1 MIIRKKQEHR
11 SFFPKYCNSVLVAE
25 QAPKKN
31 PILSDGKIIA
41 TQKMLSRIF
50 AAPTFHRIGWDSFIV
65 AQYKGEIMM
74 KKSLKK
80 MIICFFMMV
89 GIMGAVAVPTEAK
102 SHVNYTKIYKK
113 FAKKQVKKKKKNLYM
128 AVVKLDT
135 PVLLITDHVWDGT
148 VNMAHLYQYHKKKV
162 RYIGYIGAG
171 GTGTKLSYHKK
182 YLVYGGHHF
191 SCRVRV
197 KNGVGRIDT
206 SAGIYLNNVPYYHE
220 KAIIKHNK
228 KRIISK
234 KRISKRQAE
243 KDDYYAKCHSIK
255 FKKVK

>member
-1 MIIRKKQEHR
+1 
-11 SFFPKYCNSVLVAE
+11 
-25 QAPKKN
+25 
-31 PILSDGKIIA
+31 
-41 TQKMLSRIF
+41 
-50 AAPTFHRIGWDSFIV
+50 
-65 AQYKGEIMM
+65 MM

-162 RYIGYIGAG
+162 RYIGYIGAIKNESFLKNELVKG
-171 GTGTKLSYHKK
+171 RQKK
-182 YLVYGGHHF
+182 M
-191 SCRVRV
+191 
-197 KNGVGRIDT
+197 
-206 SAGIYLNNVPYYHE
+206 
-220 KAIIKHNK
+220 IIMQNAT
-228 KRIISK
+228 R
-234 KRISKRQAE
+234 
-243 KDDYYAKCHSIK
+243 
-255 FKKVK
+255 

>member
-1 MIIRKKQEHR
+1 
-11 SFFPKYCNSVLVAE
+11 
-25 QAPKKN
+25 
-31 PILSDGKIIA
+31 
-41 TQKMLSRIF
+41 
-50 AAPTFHRIGWDSFIV
+50 
-65 AQYKGEIMM
+65 MM

-113 FAKKQVKKKKKNLYM
+113 FA
-128 AVVKLDT
+128 KLDT

-243 KDDYYAKCHSIK
+243 KDDYYAKCHPIK

>member
-1 MIIRKKQEHR
+1 
-11 SFFPKYCNSVLVAE
+11 
-25 QAPKKN
+25 
-31 PILSDGKIIA
+31 
-41 TQKMLSRIF
+41 
-50 AAPTFHRIGWDSFIV
+50 
-65 AQYKGEIMM
+65 
-74 KKSLKK
+74 
-80 MIICFFMMV
+80 
-89 GIMGAVAVPTEAK
+89 
-102 SHVNYTKIYKK
+102 
-113 FAKKQVKKKKKNLYM
+113 
-128 AVVKLDT
+128 
-135 PVLLITDHVWDGT
+135 
-148 VNMAHLYQYHKKKV
+148 MAHLYQYHKKKV

-243 KDDYYAKCHSIK
+243 KDDYYAKCHPIK

>member
-1 MIIRKKQEHR
+1 
-11 SFFPKYCNSVLVAE
+11 
-25 QAPKKN
+25 
-31 PILSDGKIIA
+31 
-41 TQKMLSRIF
+41 
-50 AAPTFHRIGWDSFIV
+50 
-65 AQYKGEIMM
+65 
-74 KKSLKK
+74 
-80 MIICFFMMV
+80 MMV

-171 GTGTKLSYHKK
+171 G
-182 YLVYGGHHF
+182 HHF

-243 KDDYYAKCHSIK
+243 KDDYYAKCHPIK

>member
-1 MIIRKKQEHR
+1 
-11 SFFPKYCNSVLVAE
+11 
-25 QAPKKN
+25 
-31 PILSDGKIIA
+31 
-41 TQKMLSRIF
+41 
-50 AAPTFHRIGWDSFIV
+50 
-65 AQYKGEIMM
+65 MM

-171 GTGTKLSYHKK
+171 GNGTKLSYHKK

-243 KDDYYAKCHSIK
+243 KDDYYAKCHPIK

>member
-1 MIIRKKQEHR
+1 
-11 SFFPKYCNSVLVAE
+11 
-25 QAPKKN
+25 
-31 PILSDGKIIA
+31 
-41 TQKMLSRIF
+41 
-50 AAPTFHRIGWDSFIV
+50 
-65 AQYKGEIMM
+65 MM

-171 GTGTKLSYHKK
+171 ATGTKLSYHKK

-243 KDDYYAKCHSIK
+243 KDDYYAKCHPIK
-255 FKKVK
+255 FKKSKIIKG

>member
-1 MIIRKKQEHR
+1 
-11 SFFPKYCNSVLVAE
+11 
-25 QAPKKN
+25 
-31 PILSDGKIIA
+31 
-41 TQKMLSRIF
+41 
-50 AAPTFHRIGWDSFIV
+50 
-65 AQYKGEIMM
+65 
-74 KKSLKK
+74 
-80 MIICFFMMV
+80 MMV

-148 VNMAHLYQYHKKKV
+148 VNMAHLYQ
-162 RYIGYIGAG
+162 
-171 GTGTKLSYHKK
+171 
-182 YLVYGGHHF
+182 
-191 SCRVRV
+191 
-197 KNGVGRIDT
+197 
-206 SAGIYLNNVPYYHE
+206 
-220 KAIIKHNK
+220 HNK

-243 KDDYYAKCHSIK
+243 KDDYYAKCHPIK

>member
-1 MIIRKKQEHR
+1 
-11 SFFPKYCNSVLVAE
+11 
-25 QAPKKN
+25 
-31 PILSDGKIIA
+31 
-41 TQKMLSRIF
+41 
-50 AAPTFHRIGWDSFIV
+50 
-65 AQYKGEIMM
+65 MM

-162 RYIGYIGAG
+162 RYIGLGV
-171 GTGTKLSYHKK
+171 
-182 YLVYGGHHF
+182 LVQNL
-191 SCRVRV
+191 V
-197 KNGVGRIDT
+197 
-206 SAGIYLNNVPYYHE
+206 
-220 KAIIKHNK
+220 IIKNIWCMVD
-228 KRIISK
+228 IIFPV
-234 KRISKRQAE
+234 E
-243 KDDYYAKCHSIK
+243 
-255 FKKVK
+255 

>member
-1 MIIRKKQEHR
+1 
-11 SFFPKYCNSVLVAE
+11 
-25 QAPKKN
+25 
-31 PILSDGKIIA
+31 
-41 TQKMLSRIF
+41 
-50 AAPTFHRIGWDSFIV
+50 
-65 AQYKGEIMM
+65 MM

-182 YLVYGGHHF
+182 ADYHFFQAFFHHYFSFILCYNERIPSYPMECRSSKNAAEHFLRRDYL
-191 SCRVRV
+191 
-197 KNGVGRIDT
+197 
-206 SAGIYLNNVPYYHE
+206 
-220 KAIIKHNK
+220 
-228 KRIISK
+228 
-234 KRISKRQAE
+234 
-243 KDDYYAKCHSIK
+243 SIG
-255 FKKVK
+255 